1 MLKRMCIAG
10 IDLQIAIHWEK
21 ASTLKAR
28 SRLKALRTPGTSE
41 KKRESTSVRSQNG
54 LMRGTDDR
62 FRTRIEL
69 KNSEK
74 HVDSAHDQACLTR
87 QASSPPSP
95 SKIGHIPA
103 QTRATPSTDGHV
115 KQKPLAVPLAPLS
128 SGAANYSRAC
138 ASLVSGETGI
148 EHRPWRQNTPQRD
161 KLKAA

>member
-28 SRLKALRTPGTSE
+28 SRLKALRTPGTFSE

-54 LMRGTDDR
+54 LRRGTDDR

-74 HVDSAHDQACLTR
+74 HR
-87 QASSPPSP
+87 GFSS
-95 SKIGHIPA
+95 
-103 QTRATPSTDGHV
+103 
-115 KQKPLAVPLAPLS
+115 
-128 SGAANYSRAC
+128 
-138 ASLVSGETGI
+138 
-148 EHRPWRQNTPQRD
+148 
-161 KLKAA
+161 